1 MKNKTKVKGGRNNN
15 RNNYGLPTINE
26 SNRLVHNAL
35 LHSFESGVT
44 TWFSTLNFIKRELID
59 YPDILKEL
67 NEDEYVR
74 TQIYNQFM
82 TLKNQEQN
90 NNSNSNN
97 NANNNT
103 NNNANNNANNNSNNN
118 TNNNSNNNFNSNFNS
133 NSNVNSNAS
142 TITNYNGNRNNNA
155 QYNTNNANYN
165 SNENK
170 MSVYK
175 GGKKKTRKNKKLTR
189 KRKTKKVRK

>member
-90 NNSNSNN
+90 NN
-97 NANNNT
+97 T
-103 NNNANNNANNNSNNN
+103 NNN

-155 QYNTNNANYN
+155 QYNTNNANYT